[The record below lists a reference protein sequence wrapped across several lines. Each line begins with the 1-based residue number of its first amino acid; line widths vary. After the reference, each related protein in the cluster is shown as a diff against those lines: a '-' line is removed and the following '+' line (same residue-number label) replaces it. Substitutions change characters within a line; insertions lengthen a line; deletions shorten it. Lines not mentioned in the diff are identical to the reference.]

1 MNVLKEKTIAAL
13 RGLSPGWTTFLLAL
27 GLGAFGIGINVFMF
41 REKDDDPAITCRSYC
56 EGKGKIGR
64 LEPLY
69 DPARTLGG
77 KGNGLI
83 CKCS

>member
-1 MNVLKEKTIAAL
+1 MNDLKEKTIAAL

-27 GLGAFGIGINVFMF
+27 GLGAFGIGINVFLF
-41 REKDDDPAITCRSYC
+41 REKDDDPATTFRWYC
-56 EGKGKIGR
+56 ERKGKISR

-69 DPARTLGG
+69 DLSRPLGG